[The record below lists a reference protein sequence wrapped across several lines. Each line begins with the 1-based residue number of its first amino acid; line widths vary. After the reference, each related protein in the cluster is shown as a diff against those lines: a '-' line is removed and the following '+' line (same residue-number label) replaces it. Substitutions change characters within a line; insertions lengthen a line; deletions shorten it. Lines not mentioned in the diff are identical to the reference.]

1 LLSEFPAW
9 LQDQEKGQAL
19 SGTWLG
25 TAGAPIQLEQDPGS
39 DLAAYPVIAEGWWK
53 NPGLESVE
61 LL

>member
-1 LLSEFPAW
+1 LLPEFPAW

-19 SGTWLG
+19 AGTRLG
-25 TAGAPIQLEQDPGS
+25 TAGATIQLEQDPGS

>member
-1 LLSEFPAW
+1 

-19 SGTWLG
+19 AGTRLG
-25 TAGAPIQLEQDPGS
+25 TAGATIQLEQDPGS